1 MTKLAVGY
9 GEKTITPPLG
19 IDLTGFGFYLDR
31 RAEKTLDD
39 LKARALFLK
48 KGKEKLL
55 LVSCDLLS
63 FTSEDADRIRRRISL
78 AHDLPLAGVMLAC
91 THTHSGPV
99 AQPLEGLGEADP
111 AYRASLDGMILE
123 AAGRAE
129 ADARECEFSHAN
141 EAVEPIGYNRRNG
154 DFSGIDP
161 WLKMGIFTGGGG
173 RIFLLN
179 YACHPVTIGPTRE
192 ISADWPGALIRRIEE
207 KGDRAIFF
215 QGFCGDIDPV
225 TYLNR
230 RGGGTAADLDF
241 YGRLLSERI
250 AKAERFAVVHPSPEL
265 VSVESRIRLPLAVC
279 PEDGIEADARFFL
292 EKNNAFPGADRFTD
306 EWKKIARARNREFR
320 KKPYIDNVAVQAAAI
335 GGVPMLMLPGEVFCS
350 YGTDLRKEWPNLLSF
365 GYANG
370 NAGYFPTRSA
380 YDNPDDYACY
390 CAPKFYSIFPFEK
403 EIQSLLLGESRK
415 LLKKVAGA

>member
-1 MTKLAVGY
+1 MTELAVGY

-19 IDLTGFGFYLDR
+19 TDLTGFGFYLDR
-31 RAEKTLDD
+31 RAERALDD

-48 KGKEKLL
+48 KGKARLF

-63 FTSEDADRIRRRISL
+63 FTSEDADRIRRHIAS
-78 AHDLPLAGVMLAC
+78 AFDMPIAGVMLAC

-99 AQPLEGLGEADP
+99 AQPLEGLGKADS
-111 AYRASLDGMILE
+111 AYMASLDGMILE
-123 AAGRAE
+123 AVGRAE
-129 ADARECEFSHAN
+129 ADARECEFSHAV

-154 DFSGIDP
+154 DFSDIDP
-161 WLKMGIFTGGGG
+161 WLKMGIFTGGRGK
-173 RIFLLN
+173 IYLLN

-207 KGDRAIFF
+207 KGERAIFF

-225 TYLNR
+225 TYMNR
-230 RGGGTAADLDF
+230 RGGGTVADLDF

-250 AKAERFAVVHPSPEL
+250 AKAERFAVVHPDPGLRSIETR
-265 VSVESRIRLPLAVC
+265 VRLPLAVC
-279 PEDGIEADARFFL
+279 PEDGLEADARFFL
-292 EKNNAFPGADRFTD
+292 EKNSSFPGADRFTD
-306 EWKKIARARNREFR
+306 VWKKAALARNREFR
-320 KKPYIDNVAVQAAAI
+320 KKPYIDNVPLQAATI
-335 GGVPMLMLPGEVFCS
+335 GGVPMLMLPGEVFCT
-350 YGTDLRKEWPNLLSF
+350 YGTELQKEWPSLLSF

-390 CAPKFYSIFPFEK
+390 CAPKFYSIFPFKK
-403 EIQSLLLGESRK
+403 EIHSLLIGESRK
-415 LLKKVAGA
+415 LLKKVSGT